1 MMEKAK
7 RDSSR
12 PRPEELTEKEARR
25 VRPRVWKGQ
34 GKFLSTDE
42 EQLIP
47 PCYRFPSSFLRFP
60 SPFCL
65 QTSWCSWMRKENK
78 KHAVA
83 LLYPLRTRAQKK
95 NRANKLKARDG
106 EERISQLVTSSWV
119 MIVFD
124 LLFVS
129 SFSVLVQESNGTD
142 SFSSSAFHSPSICTG
157 WQETLYK
164 VQRGGREWE
173 RASESSPDDL
183 AFQWPCLP
191 CTCYSNMSGELSCW
205 HTSSRPATPHV
216 FYLWFIVFVRTGA
229 ILLKQCY
236 LTQVCKRPSNS

>member
-1 MMEKAK
+1 MINGAQPKQLFVCHLKGNRGTRSGFLIHSSFGSLSPLMEKAK

-95 NRANKLKARDG
+95 
-106 EERISQLVTSSWV
+106 EQSQQAEGTRWRGAHFSACDIFLGNDCLRSSLC
-119 MIVFD
+119 VF
-124 LLFVS
+124 LFSLSAAS
-129 SFSVLVQESNGTD
+129 SGTD
-142 SFSSSAFHSPSICTG
+142 FFFFRFPFAFH
-157 WQETLYK
+157 LY
-164 VQRGGREWE
+164 W
-173 RASESSPDDL
+173 
-183 AFQWPCLP
+183 
-191 CTCYSNMSGELSCW
+191 
-205 HTSSRPATPHV
+205 
-216 FYLWFIVFVRTGA
+216 
-229 ILLKQCY
+229 
-236 LTQVCKRPSNS
+236 LTRDTI

>member
-1 MMEKAK
+1 MINGAQPKQLFVCHLKGNRGTRSGFLIHSSFGSLSPLMEKAK

-42 EQLIP
+42 EHLIP

-78 KHAVA
+78 KHGVA
-83 LLYPLRTRAQKK
+83 LLYPLRTRAQKM

-106 EERISQLVTSSWV
+106 EERTSQLVTSSWV

-129 SFSVLVQESNGTD
+129 SFSV
-142 SFSSSAFHSPSICTG
+142 
-157 WQETLYK
+157 
-164 VQRGGREWE
+164 
-173 RASESSPDDL
+173 
-183 AFQWPCLP
+183 
-191 CTCYSNMSGELSCW
+191 
-205 HTSSRPATPHV
+205 
-216 FYLWFIVFVRTGA
+216 
-229 ILLKQCY
+229 
-236 LTQVCKRPSNS
+236 